1 MNQHTAW
8 YTFILVFPLLLITT
22 EQLFSSSIS
31 AKMALAAVVWTPGTV
46 SQQGLVGRCDPSG
59 LGNKALVLSLL
70 IPDQAP
76 RPPPPTMLQALLRA
90 QCNSS
95 LLSALDSSSIWMPRV
110 GKCDCWES
118 RLTEWLKI
126 RVHSRQV
133 GEIDYRGKSQ

>member
-8 YTFILVFPLLLITT
+8 YTFILVFPLLLITK

-76 RPPPPTMLQALLRA
+76 RPPPPTSVRPVTPLPRPSAPTASLPLPSAPLGPSHFRPPCLRHSHFRLLPVL
-90 QCNSS
+90 CVS
-95 LLSALDSSSIWMPRV
+95 DSNGP
-110 GKCDCWES
+110 
-118 RLTEWLKI
+118 
-126 RVHSRQV
+126 SRQC
-133 GEIDYRGKSQ
+133 